1 VFGRLY
7 DKFRGRLQL
16 SRAEKLVYLA
26 VNDRIAK
33 GELVV
38 SEEELLP
45 LADIIETEHNMG
57 DAAGASAEVAVPD
70 LDDGGE
76 MCGNDNIN
84 ESH

>member
-1 VFGRLY
+1 MAPLVHL
-7 DKFRGRLQL
+7 KV
-16 SRAEKLVYLA
+16 VYLA

-45 LADIIETEHNMG
+45 FADIIETEHDMR

-70 LDDGGE
+70 VDDGGE
-76 MCGNDNIN
+76 MCDNDIIN
-84 ESH
+84 ETH